1 MSTTRRLLLL
11 AAAALLV
18 AGSALLASRAAAS
31 ATDDATR
38 EALAAPPTEVTVYR
52 SPSCGCCRK
61 WVTHLEQAGFT
72 VKQVELAD
80 LSEIKAQ
87 AGVPEKLHSCHTAL
101 VGRYAIEGHVP
112 ADDIK
117 RLLAEQPDLHGLS
130 APGMPAGSPGMEVDG
145 QKDKYDVVSFTRDGQ
160 SSVWASH

>member
-1 MSTTRRLLLL
+1 MPTSRRLFL
-11 AAAALLV
+11 AVAAGLLV
-18 AGSALLASRAAAS
+18 AGSAMLASRTAVS
-31 ATDDATR
+31 ATDEATR
-38 EALAAPPTEVTVYR
+38 LALAAPLTEVTVYR
-52 SPSCGCCRK
+52 SPTCGCCKK
-61 WVTHLEQAGFT
+61 WVAHLEQAGFT

-112 ADDIK
+112 AEDIK
-117 RLLAEQPDLHGLS
+117 RLLAEKPDVHGLS
-130 APGMPAGSPGMEVDG
+130 APGMPAGSPGMEVEG
-145 QKDKYDVVSFTRDGQ
+145 TKDKYDVVSFTRAGQ

>member
-1 MSTTRRLLLL
+1 MSTPRRLFL
-11 AAAALLV
+11 AVTVGLLV
-18 AGSALLASRAAAS
+18 AGSALLASRTAAS
-31 ATDDATR
+31 ATDEADR
-38 EALAAPPTEVTVYR
+38 LALAQPLTEVTVYR
-52 SPSCGCCRK
+52 SPTCGCCKK
-61 WVTHLEQAGFT
+61 WVAHLEQAGFT

-112 ADDIK
+112 AEDIK
-117 RLLAEQPDLHGLS
+117 RLLAEKPDVHGLS
-130 APGMPAGSPGMEVDG
+130 APGMPAGSPGMEVEG
-145 QKDKYDVVSFTRDGQ
+145 SKDKYDVVSFTRDGK

>member
-1 MSTTRRLLLL
+1 MSTPRRLFL
-11 AAAALLV
+11 AVTVGLLV
-18 AGSALLASRAAAS
+18 AGSALLASRTAAS
-31 ATDDATR
+31 ATDEADR
-38 EALAAPPTEVTVYR
+38 LALAQPPTEVTVYR
-52 SPSCGCCRK
+52 SPTCGCCKK
-61 WVTHLEQAGFT
+61 WVAHLEQAGFT

-112 ADDIK
+112 AEDIK
-117 RLLAEQPDLHGLS
+117 RLLAEKPDVHGLS
-130 APGMPAGSPGMEVDG
+130 APGMPAGSPGMEVEG
-145 QKDKYDVVSFTRDGQ
+145 SKDKYDVVSFTRDGK

>member
-1 MSTTRRLLLL
+1 MSTPRRLLL
-11 AAAALLV
+11 AVAVGLLV
-18 AGSALLASRAAAS
+18 AGSALLAGRTAAS
-31 ATDDATR
+31 ATD
-38 EALAAPPTEVTVYR
+38 EAGRQALLAEVTVYL
-52 SPSCGCCRK
+52 SPTCGCCKK
-61 WVTHLEQAGFT
+61 WVAHLEQAGFM

-112 ADDIK
+112 AEDIK
-117 RLLAEQPDLHGLS
+117 RLLAENPDVHGLS
-130 APGMPAGSPGMEVDG
+130 APGMPVGSPGMEVEG
-145 QKDKYDVVSFTRDGQ
+145 RKDKYDVVSFTRSGQ